1 MVRVPIIS
9 RVSARETMV
18 FFETLFNR
26 TLFLLAGPAVAQLP
40 SQITYR
46 HFRGRGTL
54 AHVNRPIVSRV
65 MRMLGT
71 QPATIIETG
80 SSAWGFDST
89 RLWATRVSVFGGEL
103 WSVDIRPEPR
113 EALGN
118 LGEAVF
124 LEVQDSVNFLEDFQ
138 ERTSAGGVQFAFL
151 DSYDLDLDNPVPSME
166 HGLKEFNALLPMLER
181 GSLVLID
188 DTPRSASGFG
198 NQEQKAQD
206 YMDKF
211 GILPG
216 KGALVLKQELGQGR
230 FEVIAHEYAV
240 LLRKLL

>member
-1 MVRVPIIS
+1 MLRVLRFARVLVR
-9 RVSARETMV
+9 
-18 FFETLFNR
+18 R
-26 TLFLLAGPAVAQLP
+26 TLFSLGALFDKAFTRVARPAVFRKP
-40 SQITYR
+40 SQIVYW
-46 HFRGRGTL
+46 HFRDRGVL
-54 AHVNRPIVSRV
+54 DHVNRALVSRV
-65 MRMLGT
+65 MQLLGT

-124 LEVQDSVNFLEDFQ
+124 LEVRDSVSFLEDFQ
-138 ERTSAGGVQFAFL
+138 ERTPTGGVQFAFL

-166 HGLKEFNALLPMLER
+166 HGLKEFNALLPTLEK

-198 NQEQKAQD
+198 NQERKAQE
-206 YMDKF
+206 YMEKF

-216 KGALVLKQELGQGR
+216 KGALVLKQEAAQGR
-230 FEVIAHEYAV
+230 FEVLGQEYGV
-240 LLRKLL
+240 LLRRL